1 MLPSF
6 IFYES
11 VLSWVIFEWYSTL
24 YHSNLAKK
32 LNICLHHFDVQ
43 RKTVSPVAT
52 HRHTP
57 SNLKKSIILTTYMP
71 SFCNFASNPDPA
83 KRPHLQETDV
93 TSEKEMC
100 HFLMPPN
107 LDTFLTEHSQPKSCA
122 LCLNMLA
129 FLLANSEKY
138 REVTVSTDMCKT
150 FITS

>member
-1 MLPSF
+1 MGYF
-6 IFYES
+6 CK
-11 VLSWVIFEWYSTL
+11 WYSTL

-107 LDTFLTEHSQPKSCA
+107 LNTFSHGTFPAQILCPMPQHARFLT
-122 LCLNMLA
+122 
-129 FLLANSEKY
+129 
-138 REVTVSTDMCKT
+138 CK
-150 FITS
+150 

>member
-1 MLPSF
+1 MGYF
-6 IFYES
+6 CK
-11 VLSWVIFEWYSTL
+11 WYSTL

-43 RKTVSPVAT
+43 RKIVSPLAT
-52 HRHTP
+52 QRHTP

-107 LDTFLTEHSQPKSCA
+107 LNTFSHRPSPGPNPVPYASTYARFLT
-122 LCLNMLA
+122 
-129 FLLANSEKY
+129 
-138 REVTVSTDMCKT
+138 CK
-150 FITS
+150 